1 VIVFLGDAKPGL
13 QALEVVVAVGESRG
27 IDRSFVA
34 TVDSV
39 GGAAEQIRERHRAS
53 CGPDVLASA
62 KVEWVNLIAS
72 IG

>member
-27 IDRSFVA
+27 VDRSVVGQAEAAGRGLRRCSEAGHGVA

-39 GGAAEQIRERHRAS
+39 GGAAEHS
-53 CGPDVLASA
+53 
-62 KVEWVNLIAS
+62 
-72 IG
+72 